1 MTGDQFDLLQ
11 RALLYTFEPIIGW
24 WLVGLASYSILVALY
39 IFFLALLRWMTG
51 KSV

>member
-39 IFFLALLRWMTG
+39 IFMLALLRWMTG